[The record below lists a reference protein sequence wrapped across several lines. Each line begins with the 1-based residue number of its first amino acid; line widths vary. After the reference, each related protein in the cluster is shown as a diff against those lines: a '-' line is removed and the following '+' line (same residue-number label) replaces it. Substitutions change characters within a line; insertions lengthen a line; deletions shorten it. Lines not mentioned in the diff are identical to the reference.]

1 MMRTVLTAA
10 ALVAV
15 MSTAAIAREPVTLWF
30 WGAPPNLQ
38 DAFQKVLIDP
48 FNASQDKYELQI
60 DYNNDVDNNVRVAV
74 LAGQGPDLVYTS
86 GPSYIAPLAKAGA
99 LEPLDDYSKKYGWG
113 DRLLKP
119 VLDTCNLLGH
129 LYCMPPS
136 LISDGMFYNK
146 ALLKEKGWEVPKTVA
161 ELETEMKAAQAA
173 GLYASVTGNKGWQP
187 VNENYT
193 SIFINNIVG
202 PQKFYDI
209 LANGGT
215 WDSPEMK
222 KAVDES
228 ARWFNAGY
236 LGGKD
241 YFSLNFDQSISLVS
255 QKKSPFFFAPSI
267 GFQWA
272 TNYFT
277 GPTADDFGFAPFPQ
291 MDASV
296 PYPVYDLGVA
306 FTLSINAHSKVK
318 DGAAAVL
325 DYIFTPKFAG
335 DIAKVWPGYWGI
347 PLKQFPTDPSATGLT
362 KSFLDAMATMTAA
375 VDKGTFGY
383 KIGTFFPPATG
394 EIMFKDIESV
404 WLGKETSDDMLKKA
418 GVGSTGQRNMID
430 VMMLWGI
437 HNGAHGTTRTIG

>member
-1 MMRTVLTAA
+1 MLRTVISAA
-10 ALVAV
+10 ALVAA
-15 MSTAAIAREPVTLWF
+15 MSSAALAKEPVTLWF

-99 LEPLDDYSKKYGWG
+99 LEPLDDYAKKFGWS

-119 VLDTCNLLGH
+119 VLDTCVQLGH

-136 LISDGMFYNK
+136 LISDGMFYNA
-146 ALLKEKGWEVPKTVA
+146 ALLKEKGWEVPKTGA
-161 ELETEMKAAQAA
+161 DLEKIMKAAQAD

-187 VNENYT
+187 VNENYA

-202 PQKFYDI
+202 PAKFYDV
-209 LANGGT
+209 LANGGA
-215 WDSPEMK
+215 WDGPEMK
-222 KAVDES
+222 KAIDES

-277 GPTADDFGFAPFPQ
+277 GDQAGDFQFAPFPQ
-291 MDASV
+291 LDPSV

-318 DGAAAVL
+318 DGAAEVL
-325 DYIFTPKFAG
+325 DMIFSPDFAAK
-335 DIAKVWPGYWGI
+335 IAAVWPGYWGI
-347 PLKQFPTDPSATGLT
+347 PLKQFPTDPNATGLT
-362 KSFLDAMATMTAA
+362 KSFLEAMGNMTTA
-375 VDKGTFGY
+375 VDKGAFGY
-383 KIGTFFPPATG
+383 KIGTFFPPATS
-394 EIMFKDIESV
+394 EVMFKDIESV
-404 WLGKETSDDMLKKA
+404 WLGKETSEDMLKKA
-418 GVGSTGQRNMID
+418 GATYAEEKAKGLTQDYPKPAS
-430 VMMLWGI
+430 
-437 HNGAHGTTRTIG
+437 

>member
-1 MMRTVLTAA
+1 MLRTVISAA
-10 ALVAV
+10 AIIAA
-15 MSTAAIAREPVTLWF
+15 MSVPAFAKEPVTLWF

-48 FNASQDKYELQI
+48 FNASQDKYELSI

-99 LEPLDDYSKKYGWG
+99 LEPLDDYAKKYGWG
-113 DRLLKP
+113 DKLLKP
-119 VLDTCNLLGH
+119 VLDTCNQLGH

-136 LISDGMFYNK
+136 LISDGMFYNA
-146 ALLKEKGWEVPKTVA
+146 ALLKEKGWDVPKTA
-161 ELETEMKAAQAA
+161 ADLEKVMKAAQAD

-187 VNENYT
+187 VNENYA

-202 PQKFYDI
+202 PAKFYDI
-209 LANGGT
+209 LANGGD
-215 WDSPEMK
+215 WNSPEMK
-222 KAVDES
+222 KAIDTS
-228 ARWFNAGY
+228 ATWFQNGY

-241 YFSLNFDQSISLVS
+241 YFSLNFDQSISLLS

-277 GPTADDFGFAPFPQ
+277 GDQAGDFQFAPFPQ
-291 MDASV
+291 MDSSV

-318 DGAAAVL
+318 DGAAEVL
-325 DYIFTPKFAG
+325 NMIFSPDFAAK
-335 DIAKVWPGYWGI
+335 IAQVWPGYWGI
-347 PLKQFPTDPSATGLT
+347 PLKQFPTDPNATGLT
-362 KSFLDAMATMTAA
+362 KSFLEAMANMTAA
-375 VDKGTFGY
+375 VDKGSFGY

-394 EIMFKDIESV
+394 EIMFKDIEAV
-404 WLGKETSDDMLKKA
+404 WLGKETADDMLKKA
-418 GVGSTGQRNMID
+418 G
-430 VMMLWGI
+430 
-437 HNGAHGTTRTIG
+437 TTYADEKAKGLTQAYPKPAS